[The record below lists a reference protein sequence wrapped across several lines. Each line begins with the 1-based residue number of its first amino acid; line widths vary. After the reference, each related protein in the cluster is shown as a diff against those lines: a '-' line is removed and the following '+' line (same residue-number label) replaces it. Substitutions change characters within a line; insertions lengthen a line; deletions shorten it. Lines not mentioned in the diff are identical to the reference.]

1 MQRGDGAAE
10 LVFASRGP
18 GSGLAHLFH
27 TDPCRVLF
35 PRAETGHPPTAVLLT
50 ISGGLAGGDRLRV
63 SITARDG
70 AAATVTSAAAEKI
83 YRSLG
88 PDTCIDIKIGVE
100 RAWLEFL
107 PQETILF
114 EGARLR
120 RHTEIDVAPGAR
132 FLGCEMMVFGR
143 IARGETFSSGLLFDR
158 WQIRRAGRLIWAD
171 ALRLDG
177 DIAATL
183 AQPAAFGGA
192 RAVASV
198 VYVSDDPAAHL
209 EAARELIAAA
219 QGRAG
224 VTVVN
229 GVLLARFIG
238 ADPALLRR
246 DLIAYLVGLRHK
258 AGGWPASLPR
268 VWNN

>member
-1 MQRGDGAAE
+1 
-10 LVFASRGP
+10 
-18 GSGLAHLFH
+18 
-27 TDPCRVLF
+27 
-35 PRAETGHPPTAVLLT
+35 
-50 ISGGLAGGDRLRV
+50 
-63 SITARDG
+63 
-70 AAATVTSAAAEKI
+70 
-83 YRSLG
+83 
-88 PDTCIDIKIGVE
+88 
-100 RAWLEFL
+100 
-107 PQETILF
+107 
-114 EGARLR
+114 
-120 RHTEIDVAPGAR
+120 
-132 FLGCEMMVFGR
+132 
-143 IARGETFSSGLLFDR
+143 LLFDR